1 MEAMASVPPRPTT
14 LHPPGAD
21 TLIDG
26 AGPRSALCTHLDDF
40 APHNV
45 NSSGQRRQWA
55 QPGRGCLLSR
65 RIINHPS
72 GDWGG

>member
-26 AGPRSALCTHLDDF
+26 AGPRSALCTHL
-40 APHNV
+40 ARMESVGRCSLRNQQPR
-45 NSSGQRRQWA
+45 GQKGA
-55 QPGRGCLLSR
+55 GVLVS
-65 RIINHPS
+65 
-72 GDWGG
+72 